1 MMAAMKRQQ
10 EWRGDMSFDEPM
22 AKHTSWRAGGCADRY
37 YQPADLQDLS
47 QFISGLPGDEALLW
61 TGLGSNLLVRDG
73 GFRGTVIATQGRLQ
87 EMELVDET
95 LLRVEAGVSCAKVAR
110 FCSRKHLS
118 GLEFLAGIPGAMGGA
133 LAMNAGAFGGE
144 TWEHLVSAEMM
155 DRKGNIH
162 VRARDEFNVGYRH
175 VSGPADEWFVAGI
188 FRLQPDPE
196 GVGQE
201 RIRALLEQRNTSQP
215 VGVFS
220 CGSVFKNPES
230 DHAARLIDSC
240 GLKETCVGG
249 ACVSG
254 KHANFIINSQ
264 QATAKDIESLIGLVR
279 DIVHKQTGVL
289 LEPEVRIVGEA
300 AEEEE

>member
-1 MMAAMKRQQ
+1 MMAAMKRQAALQ
-10 EWRGDMSFDEPM
+10 GELSFDEPM

-47 QFISGLPGDEALLW
+47 HFMATLPDDEDLLW
-61 TGLGSNLLVRDG
+61 IGLGSNLLVRDG

-87 EMELVDET
+87 EMALVDET
-95 LLRVEAGVSCAKVAR
+95 LLRVEAGVTCAKVAR
-110 FCSRKHLS
+110 FCSREHLS

-144 TWEHLVSAEMM
+144 TWEHLVSVETM
-155 DRKGNIH
+155 DRQGKIH
-162 VRARDEFNVGYRH
+162 VRDRTEFEVGYRH
-175 VSGPADEWFVAGI
+175 VSGREGEWFVAAC

-220 CGSVFKNPES
+220 CGSVFKNPEG
-230 DHAARLIDSC
+230 DHAARLIDSF
-240 GLKETCVGG
+240 GLKETCIGG

-254 KHANFIINSQ
+254 KHANFIINRQ
-264 QATAKDIESLIGLVR
+264 QATAQDIESLIGLVQET
-279 DIVHKQTGVL
+279 VHKQTGVL
-289 LEPEVRIVGEA
+289 LEPEVRIVGEPNG
-300 AEEEE
+300 AEV